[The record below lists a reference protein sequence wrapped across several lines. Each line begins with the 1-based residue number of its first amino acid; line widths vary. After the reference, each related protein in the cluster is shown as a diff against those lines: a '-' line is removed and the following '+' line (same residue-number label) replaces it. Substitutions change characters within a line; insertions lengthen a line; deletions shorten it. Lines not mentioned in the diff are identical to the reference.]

1 MAAAMLRTGP
11 LVVLGLST
19 LTYVFSQLLRNATGV
34 IGPELMRD
42 LALSPEALGVLAS
55 VYALANAV
63 MQVPVGLLLDR
74 IGARRTT
81 YALLAFAVIGTVG
94 FALADSGGTLTA
106 ARFMMGIGVSGAY
119 VGGVVL
125 IARWY
130 AAERFAGVGGV
141 FLAGGNVGALLATT
155 PLALA
160 AAWLGWRGAFLF
172 TGLLGVAWIAG
183 WLVLSRR
190 DDIRRAAAA
199 PAAHETP
206 PRLSDRRVWGFLL
219 CYALG
224 ALPLGFAVYSAAI
237 YLSRNFAMSQ
247 TAIGAVAWIPPLGSE
262 LGIFF
267 WGWLADRIGRGA
279 APARLLPVA
288 AALSLP
294 LALLPY
300 GGGVPLALAQFF
312 FAMFV
317 ASAFQLLAITY
328 AAETFSKAHA
338 GFIGGLGSG
347 AYGAAL
353 ALLMPRFGALFDA
366 KLYGE
371 AFLIAALCPALGYLL
386 WLMLARKV
394 DPSATAALH
403 S

>member
-1 MAAAMLRTGP
+1 MML
-11 LVVLGLST
+11 VSIIS
-19 LTYVFSQLLRNATGV
+19 YVDRNT
-34 IGPELMRD
+34 
-42 LALSPEALGVLAS
+42 LALLAPTILKETGLTVADYGWAVSAYS
-55 VYALANAV
+55 VAFMIGN
-63 MQVPVGLLLDR
+63 PVWGRLLDR
-74 IGARRTT
+74 VGLPWGMTAAV
-81 YALLAFAVIGTVG
+81 ALWTLASAGHALAAGFAG
-94 FALADSGGTLTA
+94 FALARAVLGFGEGAAAPGGLRTVLQTLPSGSRSKGIAMTYSGGSA
-106 ARFMMGIGVSGAY
+106 GAIATPI
-119 VGGVVL
+119 L
-125 IARWY
+125 I
-130 AAERFAGVGGV
+130 
-141 FLAGGNVGALLATT
+141 T
-155 PLALA
+155 PV

-190 DDIRRAAAA
+190 DDLRRAAAA
-199 PAAHETP
+199 PAAHEAP
-206 PRLSDRRVWGFLL
+206 PRLADRRVWGFLL

-237 YLSRNFAMSQ
+237 YLSRNFGMSQ
-247 TAIGAVAWIPPLGSE
+247 SAIGAVAWIPPLGSE

-300 GGGVPLALAQFF
+300 GGSVPLALAQFF
-312 FAMFV
+312 LAMFV

-338 GFIGGLGSG
+338 GLIGGLGSG

-366 KLYGE
+366 RLYGE
-371 AFLIAALCPALGYLL
+371 AFLVAALCPALGYVL
-386 WLMLARKV
+386 WLVLARKV

>member
-1 MAAAMLRTGP
+1 MML
-11 LVVLGLST
+11 VSIIS
-19 LTYVFSQLLRNATGV
+19 YVDRNT
-34 IGPELMRD
+34 
-42 LALSPEALGVLAS
+42 LALLAPTILQETGLT
-55 VYALANAV
+55 VADYGWAV
-63 MQVPVGLLLDR
+63 SAYSIAFMIGNPVWGRLLDR
-74 IGARRTT
+74 VGLPWGMTAAV
-81 YALLAFAVIGTVG
+81 ALWTLASAGHALAAGFAG
-94 FALADSGGTLTA
+94 FALARAALGFGEGAAAPGGLRTVLQTLPSGSRSKGIAMTYSGGSA
-106 ARFMMGIGVSGAY
+106 GAIATPI
-119 VGGVVL
+119 L
-125 IARWY
+125 I
-130 AAERFAGVGGV
+130 
-141 FLAGGNVGALLATT
+141 T
-155 PLALA
+155 PV

-172 TGLLGVAWIAG
+172 TGLLGAVWIAG
-183 WLVLSRR
+183 WLLLSRR
-190 DDIRRAAAA
+190 DDIRRAAAL
-199 PAAHETP
+199 PDPGETP
-206 PRLSDRRVWGFLL
+206 PRLADRRVWGFLL

-237 YLSRNFAMSQ
+237 YLSRNFGMSQ

-312 FAMFV
+312 LAMFV

-371 AFLIAALCPALGYLL
+371 AFLIAALCPVLGYLL
-386 WLMLARKV
+386 WLVLARR
-394 DPSATAALH
+394 TA
-403 S
+403 

>member
-1 MAAAMLRTGP
+1 MML
-11 LVVLGLST
+11 VSIIS
-19 LTYVFSQLLRNATGV
+19 YVDRNT
-34 IGPELMRD
+34 
-42 LALSPEALGVLAS
+42 LALLAPTILKETGLT
-55 VYALANAV
+55 VADYGWAV
-63 MQVPVGLLLDR
+63 SAYSIAFMIGNPVWGRLLDR
-74 IGARRTT
+74 VGLPWGMTAAV
-81 YALLAFAVIGTVG
+81 ALWTLASAGHALAAGFAG
-94 FALADSGGTLTA
+94 FALARAVLGFGEGAAAPGGLRTVLQTLPSGSRSKGIAMTYSGGSA
-106 ARFMMGIGVSGAY
+106 GAIATPI
-119 VGGVVL
+119 L
-125 IARWY
+125 I
-130 AAERFAGVGGV
+130 
-141 FLAGGNVGALLATT
+141 T
-155 PLALA
+155 PV